1 MDAKVFDKNKL
12 PSRHVTEGPE
22 RAPHRSYYYAMGLS
36 KEQIHKPFVGVASA
50 WNEAAPSARE
60 ALLSRAFTADIRYR
74 DPIMQGEGHDGI
86 AALIDGVQQQ
96 FSDFRF
102 SLRGEPDGFGD
113 AIRFSWSFGPADGA
127 SVFEGTDIG
136 VIENG
141 RLKSVTG
148 FLDKAPAQ

>member
-1 MDAKVFDKNKL
+1 MTDLKTIAGNYI
-12 PSRHVTEGPE
+12 
-22 RAPHRSYYYAMGLS
+22 A
-36 KEQIHKPFVGVASA
+36 A
-50 WNEAAPSARE
+50 WNEAAPGTRD

-86 AALIDGVQQQ
+86 AALIDGVGKQ
-96 FSDFRF
+96 FPDFRF